1 MISHLLNL
9 KNMRKYFIL
18 SLIAITLFLSCEKD
32 DATKSY
38 YVKYVA
44 TSLAPT
50 NELHDV
56 ILYVPG
62 EKKPTRL
69 FCQDAFEEVYG
80 PYKSGTKI
88 EFGVDEPNMDTFL
101 VKLYVREKSSNHYN
115 LVREEY
121 NQIDYV
127 LP

>member
-1 MISHLLNL
+1 MKKAIFRIAMMCISILLC
-9 KNMRKYFIL
+9 
-18 SLIAITLFLSCEKD
+18 LSCEKD
-32 DATKSY
+32 NATKLY

-62 EKKPTRL
+62 ENKPTRL

-80 PYKSGTKI
+80 LYKSGTKI
-88 EFGVDEPNMDTFL
+88 EFAVDEPNMDTFL